1 MYRALRRPLHPC
13 PAGGSKGKPRG
24 IMGKHG
30 VMKYFTT
37 PLSGASAASGLAAS
51 DLCGA

>member
-1 MYRALRRPLHPC
+1 M
-13 PAGGSKGKPRG
+13 AGGSKGKPRG

-37 PLSGASAASGLAAS
+37 PLATAAAVG
-51 DLCGA
+51 G